1 VEDDMRELDQPAQIV
16 TRENFYQGHI
26 KALNEQLYNAYKR
39 INELQQE
46 LKKERENHG
55 KD

>member
-1 VEDDMRELDQPAQIV
+1 MRELNQPAQCV
-16 TRENFYQGHI
+16 TQEEFYQGHI

-39 INELQQE
+39 IDELQQE
-46 LKKERENHG
+46 LEKRREHHG

>member
-1 VEDDMRELDQPAQIV
+1 VVDDMRELNQPAQSV
-16 TRENFYQGHI
+16 TQEDFYQGHI

-39 INELQQE
+39 ISELQQE